1 MKTSN
6 KTDLIPI
13 SKWNDFYEFPTIGA
27 LRQYRFYN
35 INNFNNYVIR
45 KIGKRLY
52 IKVSA
57 FFEWIEA
64 NNEM

>member
-27 LRQYRFYN
+27 LRQYRYYN

>member
-1 MKTSN
+1 METSN

-13 SKWNDFYEFPTIGA
+13 SKWNDFYQFPTIGA
-27 LRQYRFYN
+27 IRQYRFYN

>member
-6 KTDLIPI
+6 KIDLIPI
-13 SKWNDFYEFPTIGA
+13 SKWNDFYQFPTIGA
-27 LRQYRFYN
+27 IRQYRFYN